1 MPVTND
7 SAPSCVR
14 RPGASPSGFDLV
26 GLAADLVTLGLGRIV
41 ALYDRLSPP
50 CQIH

>member
-1 MPVTND
+1 
-7 SAPSCVR
+7 VR

-26 GLAADLVTLGLGRIV
+26 GLAADLVTLGRIV

-50 CQIH
+50 YQIH